1 MKRLAPLFGLF
12 VLGCTLVGCASGE
25 TSNADLDKER
35 ATMEKQTPSNLEAV
49 EPPKDTMDM
58 GSMKGGGGG

>member
-1 MKRLAPLFGLF
+1 MKRLAPLFGILALAC
-12 VLGCTLVGCASGE
+12 VLVGCGSGE

-49 EPPKDTMDM
+49 EPPKDTVDM